1 MQFLTSGELAR
12 LLDIT
17 KYTIRHYEEQQLIQ
31 PAFIDSNGYHMYG
44 EDEVY
49 AMAHVLLLKKIGFSI
64 KDIKSSLENESDQTK
79 TLTYVLSRIE
89 DKMEQLN
96 NAKNKVQTILG
107 LQQKVSNGLIA
118 EVKEKRSFTYL
129 PDEFLDEA
137 YNLNLKKLAK
147 RKDDS
152 LTILDEIS
160 YVITENGEKVKVMF
174 KSTTEEAEHN
184 MPSGTYY
191 SKKVNIEQEDE
202 LEREIQFFYDDLAR
216 LNVLYEDSLFIHE
229 EAYLSAFYTNSMVYS
244 LEVKTK

>member
-1 MQFLTSGELAR
+1 MQFLTSGELVR

-17 KYTIRHYEEQQLIQ
+17 KYTLRYYEEQQLIQ

-64 KDIKSSLENESDQTK
+64 KDIKSSLENELDQTK
-79 TLTYVLSRIE
+79 TLTSVLSRIE
-89 DKMEQLN
+89 DEMEQLN

-118 EVKEKRSFTYL
+118 ETKEIRSFTYL

-160 YVITENGEKVKVMF
+160 YIITENGAKIKVMF
-174 KSTTEEAEHN
+174 GSTDEEAEHI
-184 MPSGTYY
+184 MPSGTYF
-191 SKKVNIEQEDE
+191 SKKINIEQEEE
-202 LEREIQFFYDDLAR
+202 LEQEIQCFYDDLAR
-216 LNVLYEDSLFIHE
+216 LDTKYEDRLFIHE
-229 EAYLSAFYTNSMVYS
+229 EAYLSAFYTKSMIYS
-244 LEVKTK
+244 LEVKAK